1 MLLHTLFYTFVHT
14 KIIII
19 IIIINALKYNK
30 HCSNQIINKLNNHL
44 DHATW
49 IPTLNKFSKILC
61 LLFLFF
67 FYI

>member
-14 KIIII
+14 PKKKKKKKK
-19 IIIINALKYNK
+19 ALKYNK

-49 IPTLNKFSKILC
+49 IPTLNKKFQKLC
-61 LLFLFF
+61 FF
-67 FYI
+67 